1 MDIYF
6 WLVAIGLGIPLWW
19 FGFIATKR
27 MRIGKNLEREAQ
39 AKRNLERHAREQA
52 ERPLPNSALCRLKQ
66 ATPPPAKINRRREP
80 DAVSVCTYQCCS
92 C

>member
-52 ERPLPNSALCRLKQ
+52 ERAAAEQR
-66 ATPPPAKINRRREP
+66 
-80 DAVSVCTYQCCS
+80 AVQTEAGNAAASEDQPQERT
-92 C
+92 